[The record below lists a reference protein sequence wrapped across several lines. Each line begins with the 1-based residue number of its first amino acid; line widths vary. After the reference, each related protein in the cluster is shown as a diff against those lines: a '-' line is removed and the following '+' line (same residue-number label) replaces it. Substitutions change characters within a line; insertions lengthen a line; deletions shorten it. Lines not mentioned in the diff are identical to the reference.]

1 MSQIDIFNRYKDSIL
16 RNSTLDNRFMLF
28 FNTTCDIIS
37 SNGNINSFM
46 FDSLLTIISYLY
58 LNRNIIGNLDQ
69 NHHMRL
75 IYNIPSGDILF
86 SIQDKMADDYPTLYD
101 RVYILRFG
109 SLINDNNIS
118 YHYEKLYGRD
128 ELMSFKNRYTKI
140 IDKLSIINKY
150 SIVFQIIE
158 LDLNILSNLL
168 NEDVE
173 NTSYLSYQKDYIKL
187 KNLFECFNSEDTE
200 RFSELLTS

>member
-1 MSQIDIFNRYKDSIL
+1 
-16 RNSTLDNRFMLF
+16 
-28 FNTTCDIIS
+28 
-37 SNGNINSFM
+37 M

>member
-1 MSQIDIFNRYKDSIL
+1 MSQFHILNRFKDSIL
-16 RNSTLDNRFMLF
+16 QKSTLDDRFVSF
-28 FNTTCDIIS
+28 FNITCNIIS

-58 LNRNIIGNLDQ
+58 LNSKIIEDLDQ

-75 IYNIPSGDILF
+75 IYNITSGDIPI
-86 SIQDKMADDYPTLYD
+86 SIQDKMADNYPILYD
-101 RVYILRFG
+101 RAYILMFG

-128 ELMSFKNRYTKI
+128 ELMSLKNRYTKI
-140 IDKLSIINKY
+140 IDKLSIINRY

-168 NEDVE
+168 NEDIE
-173 NTSYLSYQKDYIKL
+173 NISYLSYQKDYIKL
-187 KNLFECFNSEDTE
+187 KNLFECFNSEDIQK
-200 RFSELLTS
+200 FSELLIF